1 MGSFTCFINNPCL
14 IDPRSPGVSI
24 PPLLF
29 RACDWA
35 ERVSSPHP
43 IIQFDT
49 PLINY
54 YPIAKQA
61 EEIMGIKCPKC
72 HFDNPDDTIYC
83 GKCATLLEPSDEIS
97 VSQTETLK
105 TPAEES
111 SKIYDDH

>member
-1 MGSFTCFINNPCL
+1 
-14 IDPRSPGVSI
+14 
-24 PPLLF
+24 
-29 RACDWA
+29 
-35 ERVSSPHP
+35 
-43 IIQFDT
+43 
-49 PLINY
+49 
-54 YPIAKQA
+54 
-61 EEIMGIKCPKC
+61 MGIKCPKC